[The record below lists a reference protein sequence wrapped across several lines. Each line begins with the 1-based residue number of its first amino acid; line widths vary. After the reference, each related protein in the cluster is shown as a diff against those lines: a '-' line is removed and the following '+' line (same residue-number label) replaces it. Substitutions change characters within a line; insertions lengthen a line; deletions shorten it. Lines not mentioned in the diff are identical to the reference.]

1 MPAQSRCLAAPDG
14 LRRARAASEKRQA
27 PPSSTVGW
35 RRREPLAA
43 DTARGA
49 DRGRA
54 CLRLPAR
61 PSFTRS
67 VDSSYAQV
75 GWTPSLWVDR
85 GREWPQP
92 KRAQASPEWRRGAQ
106 PDKKRRILTQL
117 EIKTQKQKQHTDVS
131 QGGQSSRLAG
141 PPTPG
146 AGQRDRG
153 ADVSLRVQRPAT
165 AEPHACHTA
174 LCRRLARLRD
184 GACGIVVSAVPA
196 RPRSGRP
203 AHACKAGGGTGGQ
216 RWRVG
221 AEIFVAPPSTGGR
234 GSLIR

>member
-1 MPAQSRCLAAPDG
+1 MPACACLPDPASRG
-14 LRRARAASEKRQA
+14 LSTARMHRSAGHRVCG
-27 PPSSTVGW
+27 STVGGNGPSP
-35 RRREPLAA
+35 RGLKQ
-43 DTARGA
+43 ARNG
-49 DRGRA
+49 GGV
-54 CLRLPAR
+54 
-61 PSFTRS
+61 RS
-67 VDSSYAQV
+67 P
-75 GWTPSLWVDR
+75 T
-85 GREWPQP
+85 
-92 KRAQASPEWRRGAQ
+92 Q
-106 PDKKRRILTQL
+106 PDPRPPRNKDAINK
-117 EIKTQKQKQHTDVS
+117 KQHTDVS

-174 LCRRLARLRD
+174 LCRRLARLRH
-184 GACGIVVSAVPA
+184 GACGIVISAVPA
-196 RPRSGRP
+196 RPRTGRP

>member
-1 MPAQSRCLAAPDG
+1 VVVPACACLPDPASRG
-14 LRRARAASEKRQA
+14 LSTARMHRSAGHRVCG
-27 PPSSTVGW
+27 STVGGNGPSP
-35 RRREPLAA
+35 RGLKQ
-43 DTARGA
+43 ARNG
-49 DRGRA
+49 GGV
-54 CLRLPAR
+54 
-61 PSFTRS
+61 RS
-67 VDSSYAQV
+67 PTKRDGSS
-75 GWTPSLWVDR
+75 
-85 GREWPQP
+85 
-92 KRAQASPEWRRGAQ
+92 
-106 PDKKRRILTQL
+106 LTQL

>member
-1 MPAQSRCLAAPDG
+1 MVVPACACLPDPASRG
-14 LRRARAASEKRQA
+14 LSTARMHRSAGHRVCG
-27 PPSSTVGW
+27 STVGGNGPSP
-35 RRREPLAA
+35 RGLKQ
-43 DTARGA
+43 ARNG
-49 DRGRA
+49 GGV
-54 CLRLPAR
+54 
-61 PSFTRS
+61 RS
-67 VDSSYAQV
+67 
-75 GWTPSLWVDR
+75 P
-85 GREWPQP
+85 
-92 KRAQASPEWRRGAQ
+92 
-106 PDKKRRILTQL
+106 TQL
-117 EIKTQKQKQHTDVS
+117 TDPRPPRNKDAINKKQHTDVS

-174 LCRRLARLRD
+174 LCRRLACLRD
-184 GACGIVVSAVPA
+184 GAGGIVVGAVPA
-196 RPRSGRP
+196 RPRTGRP